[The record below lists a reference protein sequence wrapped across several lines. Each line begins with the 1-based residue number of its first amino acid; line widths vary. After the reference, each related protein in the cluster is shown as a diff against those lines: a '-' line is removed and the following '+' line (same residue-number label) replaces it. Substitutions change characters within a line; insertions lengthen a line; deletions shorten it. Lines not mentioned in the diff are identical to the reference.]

1 MSDEGLE
8 RHSLRRPEPTQGQ
21 VGVPPLAPA
30 PAGGLRIRCPQAGA
44 GPAGT
49 LTWSPPRPVG

>member
-1 MSDEGLE
+1 MSDEGPSATTSDVPNRLQE
-8 RHSLRRPEPTQGQ
+8 S
-21 VGVPPLAPA
+21 GVPPLAPA
-30 PAGGLRIRCPQAGA
+30 PGGGLRTRSPQAVA